1 MENPVLNSVEILG
14 NQVYSTDK
22 IEDMLTVK
30 KRRNFKY
37 SSIEYRFGQI
47 LKLVIAKMDIF

>member
-30 KRRNFKY
+30 KGEILNN
-37 SSIEYRFGQI
+37 SSIEYRFG
-47 LKLVIAKMDIF
+47 KY